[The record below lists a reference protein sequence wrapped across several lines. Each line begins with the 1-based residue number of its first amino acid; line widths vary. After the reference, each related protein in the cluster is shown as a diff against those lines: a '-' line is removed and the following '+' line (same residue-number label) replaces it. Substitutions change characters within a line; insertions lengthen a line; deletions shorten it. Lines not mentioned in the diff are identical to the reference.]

1 MPTTAQHFVY
11 ELQQDWDRQETYQG
25 VADIMKAHT
34 AYGGEQESTEQVN
47 CVVSSMHQTGPL
59 YPQLLTYRYGA
70 ANRRFGPAPEV
81 NTRRQS
87 VASRVRI
94 GLTGVTRIDFG
105 GKS

>member
-47 CVVSSMHQTGPL
+47 CIVSSMH
-59 YPQLLTYRYGA
+59 
-70 ANRRFGPAPEV
+70 
-81 NTRRQS
+81 
-87 VASRVRI
+87 
-94 GLTGVTRIDFG
+94 
-105 GKS
+105 